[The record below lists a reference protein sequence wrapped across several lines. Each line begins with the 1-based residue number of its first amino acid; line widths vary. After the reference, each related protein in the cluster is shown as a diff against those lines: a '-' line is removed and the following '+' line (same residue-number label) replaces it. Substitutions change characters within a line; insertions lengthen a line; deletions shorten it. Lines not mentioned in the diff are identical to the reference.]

1 MAYMLDTNILSAL
14 VDFPDGPVSQSVER
28 AGSRNVCTSII
39 AAGEIRYGVMRKNSR
54 RLSELVEQLLRRVR
68 IDPLNLPAD
77 REYSRIRS
85 TLERAGTLISGND
98 MLIAAHAL
106 ATDSILVTDNVKE
119 FSRVPGLKIENW
131 LR

>member
-14 VDFPDGPVSQSVER
+14 VDSPDGVVSQRVER
-28 AGSRNVCTSII
+28 AGSRNICTSIV

-54 RLSELVEQLLRRVR
+54 RLSDLVEQLLRRIR
-68 IDPLNLPAD
+68 IDPLSMPAD
-77 REYSRIRS
+77 REYGRIRS
-85 TLERAGTLISGND
+85 ILEKAGTLISGND

-106 ATDSILVTDNVKE
+106 ATDSVLVTDNVKE